1 MLRAY
6 AWTVGVLWLAL
17 VAYWIYA
24 AADAKPVARAETWQ
38 SRVTYSAPLWIV
50 AIVMLGNARWQPWP
64 LTAHFLPM
72 RTWILVVGTLLTA
85 AGVAFAVWARI
96 AIGTNWSAEVT
107 VKEGHDLIT
116 TGPYALTRHP
126 IYTGI
131 LLAFVGTTIVV
142 GEWRA
147 VFCLVLLAASFWY
160 KLGIEER
167 VMRETFGAAYDAY
180 ARRVKAL
187 VPFVI

>member
-1 MLRAY
+1 MLRYY

-24 AADAKPVARAETWQ
+24 AVGAKPVARTETWQ

-50 AIVMLGNARWQPWP
+50 AIVMLGNGHWQPGV
-64 LTAHFLPM
+64 LAVHFLPI
-72 RTWILVVGTLLTA
+72 RTWILILGTVLTA
-85 AGVAFAVWARI
+85 AGVAFAIWARVTL
-96 AIGTNWSAEVT
+96 GDNWSGEVT

-116 TGPYALTRHP
+116 TGPYALARHP

-142 GEWRA
+142 GQWRA
-147 VFCLVLLAASFWY
+147 VFCLVLLAVSFWY

-167 VMRETFGAAYDAY
+167 LMRETFGAAYDAY
-180 ARRVKAL
+180 AQRVKAL
-187 VPFVI
+187 VPFVV